1 MLQIIPAIDI
11 IDGKCVR
18 LTKGDY
24 STKKEYRS
32 NPVEVAKEFEDSG
45 IKRLHLVDLDG
56 AKAKEIINLKTLE
69 KIANQTNLWIDFGGG
84 VQSDSMVDSA
94 FQAGAKQITAGSI
107 AVRNQELVF
116 SWLEKY
122 GPDKIIIGADTHQ
135 GLIAV
140 SGWEE
145 NSGIELN
152 DFLQPYVNKG
162 VEYIISTD
170 VAKDGLL
177 EGPNIPYYKKMAK
190 DFPNL
195 TIIASGG
202 VSSLSDL
209 YDLKELSI
217 FGVIVGKAI
226 YEGKISL
233 QEIKKLMEC

>member
-84 VQSDSMVDSA
+84 VQSDSMVESA

-122 GPDKIIIGADTHQ
+122 GSDKIIIGADTHQ
-135 GLIAV
+135 GHIAV

-152 DFLQPYVNKG
+152 DFLQPYANKG

-177 EGPNIPYYKKMAK
+177 EGPNIPYYRKMAK

-195 TIIASGG
+195 NIIASGG
-202 VSSLSDL
+202 VSSHADLSE
-209 YDLKELSI
+209 LKELSI

-233 QEIKKLMEC
+233 QEIKKIMEC